1 MTNSALRASL
11 LALGIGAMGFAQAP
25 NAPTK
30 VGIIHIQNAIIQT
43 KDGQKAAQAIDTKF
57 GPRKKDFDGRQQE
70 ISQLE
75 TRYRQGAN
83 TMAEDART
91 ALMRDIDNKRK
102 QLQRDMDDAQAE
114 LEQEQGRLLQDLGQ
128 RMMTVIDKYATDH
141 GFALI
146 LDVSNPQTPVL
157 YASNTIDITA
167 DIIALYD
174 KGAAAQAPPATA
186 ATTAAPAAATPRAPA
201 PAAKPA
207 AAPKK

>member
-1 MTNSALRASL
+1 M
-11 LALGIGAMGFAQAP
+11 LALGISAMGFAQAP

-30 VGIIHIQNAIIQT
+30 VGIIHIQNAIVQT
-43 KDGQKAAQAIDTKF
+43 KDGQAAVQQIEQKF
-57 GPRKKDFDGRQQE
+57 GPRRKDFDARQQE

-75 TRYRQGAN
+75 SRYRSGAN
-83 TMAEDART
+83 TMSEEART
-91 ALMRDIDNKRK
+91 TQMREIDTKRK

-114 LEQEQGRLLQDLGQ
+114 LEQEQGRILQELGQ

-167 DIIALYD
+167 DIIGLYD
-174 KGAAAQAPPATA
+174 KGAAVQPASSTAPSATA
-186 ATTAAPAAATPRAPA
+186 P
-201 PAAKPA
+201 KPA
-207 AAPKK
+207 AAAAAPKPAAAQPKK